1 MKLHAANILFFFGTA
16 ATALAQN
23 TPEMREVLSRLERLE
38 KENEAL
44 TEELR
49 ALRKDLA
56 AFHTSATSA
65 TDTLP
70 NRTATAREREDQPP
84 PDETQS
90 INQTRI
96 EELSQTKV
104 ESSQK

>member
-1 MKLHAANILFFFGTA
+1 MKLHAASILLLFGTA
-16 ATALAQN
+16 ATVLAQN

-56 AFHTSATSA
+56 AAA
-65 TDTLP
+65 A
-70 NRTATAREREDQPP
+70 ATAECRRAAAAEHGCRASRD
-84 PDETQS
+84 
-90 INQTRI
+90 RG
-96 EELSQTKV
+96 
-104 ESSQK
+104 